1 MFHHEKYGLVYE
13 GALSRRQLR
22 NKSKTKPNLQATAP
36 QDKPNLQIKP
46 WEWRIEF

>member
-13 GALSRRQLR
+13 GALSRRQL
-22 NKSKTKPNLQATAP
+22 KSKPKTRTAAT